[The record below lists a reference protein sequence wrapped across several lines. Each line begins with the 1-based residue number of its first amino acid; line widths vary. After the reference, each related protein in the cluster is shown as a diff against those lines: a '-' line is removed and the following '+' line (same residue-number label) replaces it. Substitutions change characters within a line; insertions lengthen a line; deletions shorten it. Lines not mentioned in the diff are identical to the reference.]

1 MKRFAKAML
10 SVMLTLVLAVSMVAV
25 SAPEEAKAAAVCL
38 NTTWKTVYMGNSYTF
53 WVKNASNVKSKTWS
67 SSKKWIATVNGK
79 GQVTPVAVGKSTIKC
94 KITYTDGTTQTVS
107 AIVSVK
113 EKVPATGVTLTNK
126 NLGTNNMQTIE
137 VGSSYSFKFEKTP
150 SNTTDYAYFT
160 VADTAYASVTNKGV
174 VKGLKAGV
182 TVLEVRT
189 GASAAAAKTSEVV
202 DRVYLNIVDPVTPT
216 PTPIPV
222 PQVEDVAMV
231 SSKEIQIKFSS
242 EILESSVIDASG
254 NLIAGT
260 VTIGLGT
267 DAAAV
272 TPLTPVLS
280 SDKKTLSLTTASQFK
295 GTYVITIS
303 KSIKAADGTEM
314 TPYTVQ
320 KEMEDTT
327 GPIYLGSEVDDS
339 GYVCTFNFNEPIDI
353 SEMSVYSVTGT
364 NNTSLKAMLSTASN
378 YQLSADKKSLKID
391 LSGCGETS
399 ANVTVKLL
407 GIKDLVGNVSVSFP
421 VTALAKVDATTKPLA
436 TIVSAERV
444 SKTTLKVTFSRAM
457 VYPGY
462 VIIDGE
468 TISGVIDASDNKVV
482 TYTLVNTALTG
493 AKVVQFSGWY
503 SYNAPNYQ
511 TDLVKRSV
519 NFTLDT
525 TAPMVTNYTLVNT
538 TKNNTAI
545 TTLTLTYNKDISVVE
560 ASGTMASKVQSTTGN
575 IYAKTLTYTASASK
589 NVLTVVFGTGQASDN
604 GTYTITVPAGIVM
617 DTYGNL
623 SKKQGFTMTKQL
635 DSSSALPA
643 PSQVIQDSTNPSK
656 VYVYFGAK
664 LDLTAACNVNNYT
677 FASTIHPT
685 SAVVSSQDESSAIVE
700 LTFAAG
706 ALSYTSTY
714 PVVISGLK
722 GYNGSYAEMET
733 YKTTIAMV
741 DNVPAMI
748 TSGGCKLTSNSFVT
762 ITLTEPVTGKATVV
776 VNNGG
781 TLITT
786 DCMVS
791 GDTLYIALNTPIT
804 GSSYYLMFTE
814 NNLVDVYGNEAAI
827 NLNTPIGIVRSY

>member
-1 MKRFAKAML
+1 MKRFAKTVL
-10 SVMLTLVLAVSMVAV
+10 TVLLTLVLAVQMVAV
-25 SAPEEAKAAAVCL
+25 SAPEQAQAATVKL
-38 NTTWKTVYMGNSYTF
+38 NTTWKTVMMGNTYTF
-53 WVKNASNVKSKTWS
+53 SVKNATNVKSKTWS

-79 GQVTPVAVGKSTIKC
+79 GQVTPVAVGKTTIRC
-94 KITYTDGTTQTVS
+94 KITYNDGTTETVS
-107 AIVSVK
+107 AIVAVK
-113 EKVPATGVTLTNK
+113 DKVPATGVALTNK
-126 NLGTNNMQTIE
+126 KLESNNMQTIE
-137 VGSSYSFKFEKTP
+137 VGSSYSFTFEKTP

-160 VADTAYASVTNKGV
+160 VVDSDYASVTKKGV
-174 VKGLKAGV
+174 VTAKKAGV

-189 GASAAAAKTSEVV
+189 GASAAEAKVSQVV

-222 PQVEDVAMV
+222 PEVEDVSLV
-231 SSKEIQIKFSS
+231 SSKEIAIKFSS

-254 NLIAGT
+254 NLISGT

-267 DAAAV
+267 DATAV
-272 TPLTPVLS
+272 TPLTPTLS
-280 SDKKTLSLTTASQFK
+280 DDKKTLSLTTAAQFK
-295 GTYVITIS
+295 GTYVVTVS
-303 KSIKAADGTEM
+303 KSIKAADGTSV

-320 KEMEDTT
+320 KEFEDTT
-327 GPIYLGSEVDDS
+327 GPIYQGSEVDDS

-353 SEMSVYSVTGT
+353 SNMTVYSVTGT
-364 NNTSLKAMLSTASN
+364 TNATLKAMLSTPSN
-378 YQLSADKKSLKID
+378 YRLSTDKKSLTID

-444 SKTTLKVTFSRAM
+444 SKTTLKVTFNRAI

-462 VIIDGE
+462 VIIDGD
-468 TISGVIDASDNKVV
+468 TISGVIDSSNNKVV
-482 TYTLVNTALTG
+482 TYTLTNTALTG
-493 AKVVQFSGWY
+493 SKVVQFSGWY

-511 TDLVKRSV
+511 NDLIKRSI

-525 TAPMVTNYTLVNT
+525 TAPTPASYTLVNT
-538 TKNNTAI
+538 TKDNTAV
-545 TTLTLTYNKDISVVE
+545 TTMTLTYNKEISVVE
-560 ASGTMASKVQSTTGN
+560 PSGTMTAKVQSTTGN
-575 IYAKTLTYTASASK
+575 IYTKTLTYTASANS
-589 NVLTVVFGTGQASDN
+589 NVLTVVFGKGQASDN

-617 DTYGNL
+617 DSYGNL
-623 SKKQGFTMTKQL
+623 SKKQSFTMTKQL

-664 LDLTAACNVNNYT
+664 LDLTAAANVSNYT

-700 LTFAAG
+700 LTFAPG

-748 TSGGCKLTSNSFVT
+748 TSNGCKLTSNSFIT
-762 ITLTEPVTGKATVV
+762 ITLTEQVTGSATVV

-791 GDTLYIALNTPIT
+791 GDILYISLNTPIT

-814 NNLVDVYGNEAAI
+814 NNLVDLYGNEAAI
-827 NLNTPIGIVRSY
+827 NLNTPIGIIKSY